1 MSDNT
6 GIYVVLAFYV
16 LATSAVTFC
25 ANKNNREE
33 AGKSGD
39 EVTTHFLAGKNFG
52 VVILYLTTFASC
64 FSGYTVVGVP
74 NDSYKQGYNG
84 IRWFSMSI
92 ALGISMIALYPRLRR
107 LSTLRKYVSP
117 GDFIMDRFNTH
128 RLRLMAVFAMCVPQL
143 MYIAVQFHALG
154 NLISEL
160 TGGAISF
167 WLVAPVSA
175 VMCLV
180 YEYFGGMRS
189 VAYTDAV
196 EGAVMIAVFIIVPCA
211 IAGKYGGFAGQVAYQ
226 DHKCD
231 NSQNLGNLTG
241 VYGCIN
247 YVEKKNVT
255 SFFTR
260 TPSHLNNIN
269 MLIFSISL
277 LSYALNPFMIQR
289 LFSGRTVGDIKTV
302 TKTIFLNNFLAQT
315 GGVLLGLTVLANKA
329 GYQEEFQDNKGF
341 FMFLNQWLYEGRTNG
356 DIGQSLLMYVLIL
369 AGIAG
374 IMSTAD
380 SSLLGVSNTF
390 TVDVFQNWLAPTAS
404 SEKIVNYG
412 RIVSVVT
419 VALSLA
425 LALFMEATKDPADGV
440 SYNVLLTLQG
450 GIAWQILP
458 AFYFGMYTDMK
469 EWVVFGGSVVGLGV
483 FLFLVVYNVVIAGNS
498 EDIYPIWNAVHEDA
512 VHLSAGFNALVGA
525 MMNVAYCTIVHLRFS
540 NANDQDELITTTKYG
555 PRLTHAWIVDSMQK
569 KSEPIF
575 YMGGWAVATMGFLL
589 IAQVFPRIGIIDP
602 EIKDVPGHAALDYN
616 GKPNEIVA
624 GLPSWAFW
632 QLMLMVIGCIIGI
645 VTVNS
650 WDISYDEGVKGDD
663 VEMEMSTEPRGR
675 NSWAR

>member
-1 MSDNT
+1 
-6 GIYVVLAFYV
+6 
-16 LATSAVTFC
+16 
-25 ANKNNREE
+25 
-33 AGKSGD
+33 
-39 EVTTHFLAGKNFG
+39 
-52 VVILYLTTFASC
+52 
-64 FSGYTVVGVP
+64 
-74 NDSYKQGYNG
+74 
-84 IRWFSMSI
+84 
-92 ALGISMIALYPRLRR
+92 
-107 LSTLRKYVSP
+107 
-117 GDFIMDRFNTH
+117 
-128 RLRLMAVFAMCVPQL
+128 
-143 MYIAVQFHALG
+143 
-154 NLISEL
+154 
-160 TGGAISF
+160 
-167 WLVAPVSA
+167 
-175 VMCLV
+175 
-180 YEYFGGMRS
+180 
-189 VAYTDAV
+189 
-196 EGAVMIAVFIIVPCA
+196 
-211 IAGKYGGFAGQVAYQ
+211 
-226 DHKCD
+226 
-231 NSQNLGNLTG
+231 
-241 VYGCIN
+241 
-247 YVEKKNVT
+247 
-255 SFFTR
+255 
-260 TPSHLNNIN
+260 
-269 MLIFSISL
+269 
-277 LSYALNPFMIQR
+277 
-289 LFSGRTVGDIKTV
+289 
-302 TKTIFLNNFLAQT
+302 
-315 GGVLLGLTVLANKA
+315 
-329 GYQEEFQDNKGF
+329 
-341 FMFLNQWLYEGRTNG
+341 MFLNQWLYEGRTNG

-589 IAQVFPRIGIIDP
+589 IAQENVREETLRTLQEHYDVDLVDIQPRCP
-602 EIKDVPGHAALDYN
+602 ALM
-616 GKPNEIVA
+616 KKTPA
-624 GLPSWAFW
+624 LF
-632 QLMLMVIGCIIGI
+632 
-645 VTVNS
+645 
-650 WDISYDEGVKGDD
+650 DIS
-663 VEMEMSTEPRGR
+663 
-675 NSWAR
+675 

>member
-425 LALFMEATKDPADGV
+425 LALFMEARKDPADGV

-602 EIKDVPGHAALDYN
+602 EIKDVPGYAALDYN

-663 VEMEMSTEPRGR
+663 VEMEMSSEPRGR

>member
-16 LATSAVTFC
+16 VATSVVTFC

-33 AGKSGD
+33 AGTTGD

-52 VVILYLTTFASC
+52 AVVLYLTTFASC

-84 IRWFSMSI
+84 IRWFSMSL

-107 LSTLRKYVSP
+107 LSTVRKYMSP
-117 GDFIMDRFNTH
+117 GDFIMDRFNSN
-128 RLRLMAVFAMCVPQL
+128 RLKLMAVFSMCVPQL

-154 NLISEL
+154 NLISQL
-160 TGGAISF
+160 TAGAISF

-196 EGAVMIAVFIIVPCA
+196 EGAVMIAVFIIIPCA
-211 IAGKYGGFAGQVAYQ
+211 IAVKHGAFAGQVAYQ
-226 DHKCD
+226 DQKCV
-231 NSQNLGNLTG
+231 NSKKLGNLT
-241 VYGCIN
+241 YGCIN
-247 YVEKKNVT
+247 YVERETVK

-269 MLIFSISL
+269 MLIFSISM
-277 LSYALNPFMIQR
+277 LSYSLNPFMIQR

-302 TKTIFLNNFLAQT
+302 TKTIFLNNYLAQT
-315 GGVLLGLTVLANKA
+315 GGVLLGLTVLANKV
-329 GYQEEFQDNKGF
+329 GYQEEYQNNKGF
-341 FMFLNQWLYEGRTNG
+341 FMFLNQWLYEGRVNG
-356 DIGQSLLMYVLIL
+356 DIGQSLLMYILIL
-369 AGIAG
+369 AAIAG
-374 IMSTAD
+374 VMSTAD
-380 SSLLGVSNTF
+380 SSLLGTSNTF
-390 TVDVFQNWLAPTAS
+390 TVDIFKNWLKPNAS
-404 SEKIVNYG
+404 SEQIVNYG

-425 LALFMEATKDPADGV
+425 LALFMEATKDPVDGV
-440 SYNVLLTLQG
+440 SYNVLATLQG

-458 AFYFGMYTDMK
+458 AFYFGMYTDIK
-469 EWVVFGGSVVGLGV
+469 ERVVFGGCVVGLSV
-483 FLFLVVYNVVIAGNS
+483 FLILAVYNVVIAGNS
-498 EDIYPIWNAVHEDA
+498 DDIYPIWNAVHEDA
-512 VHLSAGFNALVGA
+512 VKLSAGFNALVGA
-525 MMNVAYCTIVHLRFS
+525 MMNLAYCTIVHLQFS
-540 NANDQDELITTTKYG
+540 GANDQDELITTTEYG
-555 PRLTHAWIVDSMQK
+555 PRLTHARIVDYMQK
-569 KSEPIF
+569 KFEPIF
-575 YMGGWAVATMGFLL
+575 YKGGWAVAAMGFLL

-602 EIKDVPGHAALDYN
+602 DIKDVPGYAVLDYN
-616 GKPNEIVA
+616 GKPNEIIA

-632 QLMLMVIGCIIGI
+632 QLMLMVIGCIIGV
-645 VTVNS
+645 VTVDS
-650 WDISYDEGVKGDD
+650 WDTSYDDSVKSGDVT
-663 VEMEMSTEPRGR
+663 VELSEPRNR
-675 NSWAR
+675 NSWAM

>member
-540 NANDQDELITTTKYG
+540 NADDQDELITTTKYG
-555 PRLTHAWIVDSMQK
+555 ARLTHAWIVDSMQK

-589 IAQVFPRIGIIDP
+589 IAQENVREETLRTLQEHYDVDLVDIQPRCP
-602 EIKDVPGHAALDYN
+602 ALM
-616 GKPNEIVA
+616 KKTPA
-624 GLPSWAFW
+624 LF
-632 QLMLMVIGCIIGI
+632 
-645 VTVNS
+645 
-650 WDISYDEGVKGDD
+650 DIS
-663 VEMEMSTEPRGR
+663 
-675 NSWAR
+675 